1 MGFNKG
7 LSANTKIPAG
17 NKIEGL
23 QHVKDVVSNLSDQ
36 IRVGRVTDIILD
48 INFPEIFNYGGLNG
62 IGTIFFTIVN
72 ASNPDVANAK
82 PFFPQMSSYPL
93 VNELVLIFKLPNT
106 DIGKNVSEETYYYM
120 NMISLWNHPHHNA
133 YPNPVN
139 TSDLPPSQQK
149 DYEQTIAGSVRR
161 VTDESTEI
169 NLNSPSNPSQN
180 TFIERNNI
188 HPLLPFAGD
197 IIYEG
202 RWGNSIRLGST
213 AKAKNIKPSNPWSD
227 YGKNGNPITLIR
239 NGQPLSSSNAGWE
252 PIVEDINRDQSSVY
266 LTSNQRIPIKV
277 ASERYFSYTQ
287 RFGEVPTIPSQYIK
301 NQVIISSGRLVFN
314 ASSDHILLS
323 SQRTISFEAVKGFN
337 FDTPSNFV
345 IDVGTTIK
353 LGSKDAIEPAVKG
366 ETLRNDLHNLCY
378 NLKQLVSILKYS
390 QVWPGG
396 TVAADATIS
405 TVCTT
410 LEMSLDN
417 LLDDFSKDSNG
428 NSIILSKTVKL
439 V

>member
-7 LSANTKIPAG
+7 LSANIKLPSGNASDGYSIRDLN
-17 NKIEGL
+17 NKIENIDE
-23 QHVKDVVSNLSDQ
+23 KMVVA
-36 IRVGRVTDIILD
+36 RVTDIILD
-48 INFPEIFNYGGLNG
+48 INYPDIFKLGGLSA
-62 IGTIFFTIVN
+62 IGKIFFEESTTGGTGI
-72 ASNPDVANAK
+72 AK
-82 PFFPQMSSYPL
+82 PFNPQISAYPL
-93 VNELVLIFKLPNT
+93 INEHVLIFRLPNKDMGLET
-106 DIGKNVSEETYYYM
+106 TEESHYYI
-120 NMISLWNHPHHNA
+120 NMVSLWNHPHHNA
-133 YPNPVN
+133 YPDPELNLNIP
-139 TSDLPPSQQK
+139 SSQQK
-149 DYEQTIAGSVRR
+149 SYEDVQAGSISK
-161 VTDESTEI
+161 VTNETSSLD
-169 NLNSPSNPSQN
+169 LNSPNNDFQQ
-180 TFIERNNI
+180 TFFERQNI

-197 IIYEG
+197 IIYQG

-213 AKAKNIKPSNPWSD
+213 AKAKQKKPSNPWSD

-266 LTSNQRIPIKV
+266 LTSNQRIPINV

-287 RFGEVPTIPSQYIK
+287 RFGEVPTIPSQYKK

>member
-1 MGFNKG
+1 MEKM
-7 LSANTKIPAG
+7 
-17 NKIEGL
+17 
-23 QHVKDVVSNLSDQ
+23 
-36 IRVGRVTDIILD
+36 
-48 INFPEIFNYGGLNG
+48 EI
-62 IGTIFFTIVN
+62 
-72 ASNPDVANAK
+72 
-82 PFFPQMSSYPL
+82 
-93 VNELVLIFKLPNT
+93 
-106 DIGKNVSEETYYYM
+106 
-120 NMISLWNHPHHNA
+120 
-133 YPNPVN
+133 
-139 TSDLPPSQQK
+139 
-149 DYEQTIAGSVRR
+149 
-161 VTDESTEI
+161 
-169 NLNSPSNPSQN
+169 
-180 TFIERNNI
+180 
-188 HPLLPFAGD
+188 LLP
-197 IIYEG
+197 
-202 RWGNSIRLGST
+202 
-213 AKAKNIKPSNPWSD
+213 
-227 YGKNGNPITLIR
+227 
-239 NGQPLSSSNAGWE
+239 NAGWE

-266 LTSNQRIPIKV
+266 LTSNQRIPINV

-287 RFGEVPTIPSQYIK
+287 RFGEVPTIPSQYKK